1 MTPIQT
7 PRLILRPWQDTD
19 RPAFFAMS
27 ADPGL
32 QEFLIPMTTRA
43 MTDAWIDRQVAHQ
56 AEHGFCFWAVE
67 AREDAAFVGAVGL
80 FQVAYEAHFTP
91 AVELGWRIAR
101 PFWGRG
107 YAPEAA
113 AASVR
118 HGFEALHLPAI
129 VANASVGN
137 ARSRRVMEKL
147 GMARD
152 PADDFDHPRLPEG
165 SPVRRQVL
173 YRLTRDA
180 WDQRASK
187 DLTA

>member
-7 PRLILRPWQDTD
+7 PRLVLRPWQDAD
-19 RPAFFAMS
+19 RPAFFALS

-32 QEFLIPMTTRA
+32 QEFLLPLTTQA
-43 MTDAWIDRQVAHQ
+43 MADAWIDRQVANQ
-56 AEHGFCFWAVE
+56 AAHGFCFWAVE
-67 AREDAAFVGAVGL
+67 TRDGRALVGAVGL
-80 FQVAYEAHFTP
+80 MHVSYEAHFTP
-91 AVELGWRIAR
+91 AVEVGWRIAR

-107 YAPEAA
+107 YASEAA
-113 AASVR
+113 AATFR

-147 GMARD
+147 GMTRD
-152 PADDFDHPRLPEG
+152 PADDYDHPRFPEG
-165 SPVRRQVL
+165 NPVRRQVL

-180 WDQRASK
+180 WLSRP
-187 DLTA
+187 TP